1 MPCKVE
7 VVNDRRGKTK
17 EKKKVKDLKTYPM
30 RLFNLKK

>member
-7 VVNDRRGKTK
+7 VVNDRREKT
-17 EKKKVKDLKTYPM
+17 KKKVKDLKTYPM

>member
-7 VVNDRRGKTK
+7 VVNDRREKTK
-17 EKKKVKDLKTYPM
+17 KKKVKDLKTYPM